1 MKHGLHLVVA
11 THFAHQKF
19 AREKR
24 TQGCSKTERTN
35 LINNKHIN

>member
-1 MKHGLHLVVA
+1 MKHVKKYKYGLHLAVA

-24 TQGCSKTERTN
+24 TQGCSKQN
-35 LINNKHIN
+35 VQI